1 MNILHYFDKTDSMTA
16 QYIAMLSRVS
26 SHETA
31 MFFATDCQEALKIL
45 QMADINILHI
55 HGCWRTSTARLFT
68 KARTKAIRLVVSPHG
83 QLEPWFFNQRY
94 WKEKLPKALL
104 FQHRIISQAYAI
116 VVEGAMEEE
125 CLRKLNWN
133 KRIIIVRNPI
143 ITCSITAEETLRQLT
158 QIYRRIMD
166 SNTIELMQSETLSTL
181 RLAIKAGITQD
192 IRWLNLPASH
202 TPPHLDEEGWRQI
215 RCYAQ
220 QEQIEQLIDR
230 GLRILQC
237 DCPHFDE
244 MKSHPFF
251 PDHYQPSK
259 GIEETIGMSFT
270 SENKRLIETF
280 RLLHRLISRN
290 KLTVCHLCELDK
302 ELREHDCNEE
312 KLTES
317 LEELRLLKSAR
328 RLMQV
333 MVEETGFD
341 EGFMPF
347 PPLNDRVTRNIER
360 QIKNHLKI

>member
-1 MNILHYFDKTDSMTA
+1 
-16 QYIAMLSRVS
+16 
-26 SHETA
+26 
-31 MFFATDCQEALKIL
+31 
-45 QMADINILHI
+45 
-55 HGCWRTSTARLFT
+55 
-68 KARTKAIRLVVSPHG
+68 
-83 QLEPWFFNQRY
+83 
-94 WKEKLPKALL
+94 
-104 FQHRIISQAYAI
+104 
-116 VVEGAMEEE
+116 
-125 CLRKLNWN
+125 
-133 KRIIIVRNPI
+133 
-143 ITCSITAEETLRQLT
+143 
-158 QIYRRIMD
+158 
-166 SNTIELMQSETLSTL
+166 
-181 RLAIKAGITQD
+181 
-192 IRWLNLPASH
+192 
-202 TPPHLDEEGWRQI
+202 
-215 RCYAQ
+215 
-220 QEQIEQLIDR
+220 
-230 GLRILQC
+230 
-237 DCPHFDE
+237 